1 MELKDLVQEV
11 LGEISRAENS
21 IEKKQE
27 EEEKVKEIQSIFKE
41 DEEDNK
47 EESIIVEER
56 EETVPKDLPQERVHE
71 VRDTISEIA
80 QSIEEIENGSSDN
93 NAEEIFLGD
102 LKERLLVIFEGFQS
116 PNNQNVEAKLDLTLN
131 FLEYLLAKVD
141 DRLEEIDSTKP

>member
-47 EESIIVEER
+47 EESIVVEER